1 MKKYL
6 THLLTGIA
14 IATLAAC
21 GGNGSGTS
29 SSSTPSLTGTVAV
42 GAPLAGATVKLKDKN
57 NKTAQV
63 TANAEGSY
71 TFADVTGFVAPVM
84 LEATGTANGKDIAL
98 HSVLETV
105 PTGNTAGVLNATP
118 ATEAVTAHALKGN
131 PATAFQNPS
140 QISAIDTIN
149 LKKAKD
155 NLATALGTTDLFTT
169 SFKADGTGMDKVLD
183 LASFEGNSTEIL
195 VVNKTTRTPVAV
207 TKDQTPSSVPA
218 FTLSDAEKNLDTSG
232 IKTLMASLNATLGS
246 ASSINSGM
254 PSLISD
260 FYMQEGKNKAAVT
273 NMFATELIG
282 AKYTGYT
289 INGCNAIVS
298 VASAGPTCSVNFSIQ
313 LQDLS
318 IAVDSTV
325 VVYDGIAKKWTLFGD
340 QSPFPFDLVPVVR
353 AENAVAANG
362 TISTLPVRFGM
373 NLWIPKAGNSYKSAK
388 LSYSLNGGSSFQTL
402 QLFGLGS
409 GVCSSTSGYL
419 VVAQA
424 TAGMPNCSDFFD
436 ISDTLANSL
445 NDAAKNGN
453 YKLKIE
459 VYTSADSSGT
469 AAASFVLAGKP
480 QYTSVTGQAAFDNSG
495 ISITGT
501 DLGTNAVRFTGSNLD
516 YVDIASTYTNANSA
530 TASWGDTSPI
540 SKLNG
545 VVSIQKANAQCKANN
560 DDACDQKFSS
570 SSVIP
575 RILLVKL
582 DALGRAV
589 WTNYYQQN

>member
-14 IATLAAC
+14 ISTLAAC
-21 GGNGSGTS
+21 GSGGGTT

-63 TANAEGSY
+63 TANADGSY

-84 LEATGTANGKDIAL
+84 LEATGTVNGKDIAL

-118 ATEAVTAHALKGN
+118 ATEAVTAHALEGN
-131 PATAFQNPS
+131 PATVFQNPN
-140 QISAIDTIN
+140 QISAINPTK

-169 SFKADGTGMDKVLD
+169 AFKADGTGMDKVLD

-195 VVNKTTRTPVAV
+195 VVNKTTRIPVAV
-207 TKDQTPSSVPA
+207 TKDQTSSNIPT

-232 IKTLMASLNATLGS
+232 IKTLMASLNAILGS

-260 FYMQEGKNKAAVT
+260 YYLQEGKNKVAIT
-273 NMFATELIG
+273 NMFASELVG

-289 INGCNAIVS
+289 IDGCNAIIS
-298 VASAGPTCSVNFSIQ
+298 AGSAGPTCSVNFSIQ
-313 LQDLS
+313 LKDES
-318 IAVDSTV
+318 TAVDSTV
-325 VVYDGIAKKWTLFGD
+325 VLYEGNGTWKLFGD
-340 QSPFPFDLVPVVR
+340 QSPFQFDLKPLVN
-353 AENAVAANG
+353 AQYAVAANG
-362 TISTLPVRFGM
+362 TIGSPSLRYGM
-373 NLWIPKAGNSYKSAK
+373 NLWIPTAGNSYRSAK
-388 LSYSLNGGSSFQTL
+388 LSYSLNGGSSYETL
-402 QLFGLGS
+402 QLFGSGS
-409 GVCSSTSGYL
+409 GPCSSTSSYL
-419 VVAQA
+419 IVAQA
-424 TAGMPNCSDFFD
+424 TAGLPNCSNFFD
-436 ISDTLANSL
+436 ISDALANSL
-445 NDAAKNGN
+445 NDAAKNGT

-459 VYTSADSSGT
+459 VFTSEDRSDT

-480 QYTSVTGQAAFDNSG
+480 QYTSANGKAAFDNSG
-495 ISITGT
+495 ISITGS

-516 YVDIASTYTNANSA
+516 YLDIASTYTALNLA
-530 TASWGDTSPI
+530 TTSWGDSSPI
-540 SKLNG
+540 SSLNS
-545 VVSIQKANAQCKANN
+545 VVSIQKANSQCKANN
-560 DDACDQKFSS
+560 DTECDNKFSS
-570 SSVIP
+570 SSVIS
-575 RILLVKL
+575 RILLVKR

-589 WTNYYQQN
+589 WANYYQQN

>member
-14 IATLAAC
+14 ISTLAAC
-21 GGNGSGTS
+21 GSGGGTT

-42 GAPLAGATVKLKDKN
+42 GAPVAGATVKLKDKN

-63 TANAEGSY
+63 TANADGSY

-84 LEATGTANGKDIAL
+84 LEATGTVNGKDIAL

-118 ATEAVTAHALKGN
+118 ATEAVTAHALEGN
-131 PATAFQNPS
+131 PATVFQNPN
-140 QISAIDTIN
+140 QISAINPTK

-169 SFKADGTGMDKVLD
+169 AFKADGTGMDKVLD

-195 VVNKTTRTPVAV
+195 VVNKTTRIPVAV
-207 TKDQTPSSVPA
+207 TKDQTSSNIPT

-232 IKTLMASLNATLGS
+232 IKTLMASLNAILGS

-260 FYMQEGKNKAAVT
+260 YYLQEGKNKVAIT
-273 NMFATELIG
+273 NMFASELVG

-289 INGCNAIVS
+289 IDGCNAIIS
-298 VASAGPTCSVNFSIQ
+298 AGSAGPTCSVNFSIQ
-313 LQDLS
+313 LKDES
-318 IAVDSTV
+318 TAVDSTV
-325 VVYDGIAKKWTLFGD
+325 VLYEGNGTWKLFGD
-340 QSPFPFDLVPVVR
+340 QSPFQFDLKPLVN
-353 AENAVAANG
+353 AQYAVAANG
-362 TISTLPVRFGM
+362 TIGSPSLRYGM
-373 NLWIPKAGNSYKSAK
+373 NLWIPTAGNSYRSAK
-388 LSYSLNGGSSFQTL
+388 LSYSLNGGSSYETL
-402 QLFGLGS
+402 QLFGSGS
-409 GVCSSTSGYL
+409 GPCSSTSSYL
-419 VVAQA
+419 IVAQA
-424 TAGMPNCSDFFD
+424 TAGLPNCSNFFD
-436 ISDTLANSL
+436 ISDALANSL
-445 NDAAKNGN
+445 NDAAKNGT

-459 VYTSADSSGT
+459 VFTSEDRSDT

-480 QYTSVTGQAAFDNSG
+480 QYTSANGKAAFDNSG
-495 ISITGT
+495 ISITGS

-516 YVDIASTYTNANSA
+516 YLDIASTYTALNLA
-530 TASWGDTSPI
+530 TTSWGDSSPI
-540 SKLNG
+540 SSLNS
-545 VVSIQKANAQCKANN
+545 VVSIQKANSQCKANN
-560 DDACDQKFSS
+560 DTECDNKFSS
-570 SSVIP
+570 SSVIS
-575 RILLVKL
+575 RILLVER

-589 WTNYYQQN
+589 WANYYQQN